1 MMKPTTTPCQTPR
14 HDWIQAPSAQ
24 RGTTQD
30 IPLPTSADF
39 RHLRLLPG
47 QLSLSDPLISSVF
60 LIMSDQLIKR
70 LETSHLILSVA
81 CFSAFTWRHYRLC
94 LSWEILRFSSG
105 ELCSI
110 SSDDLLCSDVLKRHR
125 VGVGSIEPDRGVPT
139 TRTCLVLSYGEGA
152 AFQANCWTSGVLRV
166 SGNLLKIRR
175 SGMSGGLIGEGA
187 FRYKPNPAAGN
198 GICRYLIYFT
208 HSPTRGRFTL

>member
-1 MMKPTTTPCQTPR
+1 MMKPATTPCQTPR

-39 RHLRLLPG
+39 KHLRLLPG
-47 QLSLSDPLISSVF
+47 QLSLSDPLIPSAL
-60 LIMSDQLIKR
+60 LIMSDQLINR
-70 LETSHLILSVA
+70 LDPSHFTPSVA

-94 LSWEILRFSSG
+94 LSWKFLRFSSDD
-105 ELCSI
+105 LSVI
-110 SSDDLLCSDVLKRHR
+110 SPDDLLSAHVLKGHR
-125 VGVGSIEPDRGVPT
+125 GRAASLELDHGVDT
-139 TRTCLVLSYGEGA
+139 TRKCLALGYGKGA
-152 AFQANCWTSGVLRV
+152 AFQANCWTSGILRV